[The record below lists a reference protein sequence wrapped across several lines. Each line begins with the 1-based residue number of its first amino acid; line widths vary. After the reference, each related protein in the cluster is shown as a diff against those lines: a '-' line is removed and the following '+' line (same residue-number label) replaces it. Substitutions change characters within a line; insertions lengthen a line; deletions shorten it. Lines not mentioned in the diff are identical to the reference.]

1 MICSFCGAKVP
12 DGEKN
17 CPACGASVSLADDL
31 PSPSPYYK
39 EMVGE
44 DQPKPVPPEPEPV
57 PDVVVTPEVLASPEL
72 KQAADAVTQVV
83 NDRSNWAVASLV
95 CGVLG
100 IVLNIIPGI
109 CSNFASIPAIV
120 LGFMS
125 LKSKKRNYAIAGIVL
140 GILDIVID
148 IFLII
153 LAAGL
158 IVFGMKNQ

>member
-12 DGEKN
+12 DGQKT
-17 CPACGASVSLADDL
+17 CPACGAAVSLADDL

-39 EMVGE
+39 EMVGA
-44 DQPKPVPPEPEPV
+44 DLPKPVPPEPIPE
-57 PDVVVTPEVLASPEL
+57 VVVTPEVLEPPEY
-72 KQAADAVTQVV
+72 KQAEEAVTQVI

-95 CGVLG
+95 CGILG
-100 IVLNIIPGI
+100 IVLNFVPPI
-109 CSNFASIPAIV
+109 CSGLASIPAIV

-140 GILDIVID
+140 GILDFVID
-148 IFLII
+148 IVLIF

-158 IVFGMKNQ
+158 IVFGMKNH